1 MKRYSHWTRCQ
12 GQTAWVLKCASW
24 STVKW
29 VCKPVQWTS
38 AAKLDFQKTTWP
50 CKSQTALS
58 TVKVDFQLWKLPFNP
73 EIICSRR
80 HWVLQWPSLP
90 IDNQNLS
97 FKCQIGRSVVRFDLS
112 ESHRLRINHMR
123 LSPFTLESKL
133 HWILKGE
140 TSLSMIKMNFWQSRL
155 RSDGRRC
162 LSTTKSNVPQ
172 SIWRSNSQI
181 QCSAITCMIGAEQT
195 HVQEAQFV
203 SQNLDMPANSQTGVS
218 IIACLFK
225 MCMSPIN
232 WTLES
237 RSSFAP
243 AKLDYQMLNL
253 QFNIQQ
259 SQNWPSTRHI
269 GCAMVK
275 LSFE

>member
-58 TVKVDFQLWKLPFNP
+58 TVKLDFQLWKLPFNP

-90 IDNQNLS
+90 IDNHNLS
-97 FKCQIGRSVVRFDLS
+97 FNCHIGRSVVRFDLS

-140 TSLSMIKMNFWQSRL
+140 TSLSMIKMDFWQSRR

-172 SIWRSNSQI
+172 SIWRSIQQSNSMFSNQKHDWSRTNP
-181 QCSAITCMIGAEQT
+181 CSG
-195 HVQEAQFV
+195 
-203 SQNLDMPANSQTGVS
+203 
-218 IIACLFK
+218 
-225 MCMSPIN
+225 SPIRISKFRQACQQSN
-232 WTLES
+232 RSFNNHTFVQDVLVTHQLDFGES
-237 RSSFAP
+237 KLTRSSFAP
-243 AKLDYQMLNL
+243 AKLDHQ
-253 QFNIQQ
+253 
-259 SQNWPSTRHI
+259 T
-269 GCAMVK
+269 
-275 LSFE
+275 